1 MIVCVASDRV
11 LLYGNLG
18 GTAGKLYSCP
28 NWDGSFLFSRTFNLY
43 VEAIIMA
50 YGMTARHSRHNA
62 LLNKIQAVG
71 RGLFRENLS
80 TPPKRLLGK
89 QGNTA
94 KHNVQSEECF
104 VILVMRIIS

>member
-1 MIVCVASDRV
+1 MTVFYYTVIWVVPQV
-11 LLYGNLG
+11 NYTPVPT
-18 GTAGKLYSCP
+18 GTGVFCFPGYS
-28 NWDGSFLFSRTFNLY
+28 FY
-43 VEAIIMA
+43 VETIIMA
-50 YGMTARHSRHNA
+50 YGVTAGHSRHNA

-89 QGNTA
+89 QGGTA
-94 KHNVQSEECF
+94 KHNVQSTECF